1 MSQFL
6 GRNLAA
12 GDARNNRIAAAT
24 LNVGQ
29 EPIICVLQRAVHRRV
44 HGFVEQLREDC
55 SDGRLAHLAAIAA
68 IAAIS
73 HHLLKGLRG
82 KKARSA
88 QP

>member
-1 MSQFL
+1 MREKRRT
-6 GRNLAA
+6 RN
-12 GDARNNRIAAAT
+12 ARDDGITAAA

-29 EPIICVLQRAVHRRV
+29 EAIVGVLQRAVHRRV